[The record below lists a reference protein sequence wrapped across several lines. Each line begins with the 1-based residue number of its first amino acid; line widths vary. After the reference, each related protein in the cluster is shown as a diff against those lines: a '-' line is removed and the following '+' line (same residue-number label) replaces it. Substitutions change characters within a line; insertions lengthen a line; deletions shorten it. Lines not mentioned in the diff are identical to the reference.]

1 MNSDNDY
8 DIDEGSGYLVSVSDL
23 MSGLVF
29 IFIITLVAF
38 ILNFQDAA
46 QKTAQVQ
53 DKMETEIERLNA
65 VKKRMENNDYIRAQL
80 LQELQQ
86 KLKDEHGIIVNID
99 AAHGV
104 LRLTENAITFA
115 SGSAELNEDNL
126 VKLTAIRH
134 VLEDVLPCF
143 STNLAPSI
151 SSCKEYM
158 AEEHAYLE
166 AIFIEGHTDNTR
178 YRGDDSGLLNWQLS
192 VNRAIRTYMELV
204 GASSRLK
211 SMNNNNNEMIFSVS
225 GYGEERPLDGHR
237 HQVATDDQANRRID
251 LRFIMTPP
259 EFTDAEK
266 ALFMNGFKG

>member
-1 MNSDNDY
+1 MSIDNELEL
-8 DIDEGSGYLVSVSDL
+8 DEGSGYLVSVSDL

-46 QKTAQVQ
+46 QKTATVQ
-53 DKMETEIERLNA
+53 KKMETEIERLNA
-65 VKKRMENNDYIRAQL
+65 VKKRMESNDYIRAQL
-80 LQELQQ
+80 LQELQLR
-86 KLKDEHGIIVNID
+86 LKEEHGIIVNID
-99 AAHGV
+99 EAHGV

-126 VKLTAIRH
+126 VKLMAIRH

-143 STNLAPSI
+143 AVNLAQSI
-151 SSCKEYM
+151 SYCKEYM

-166 AIFIEGHTDNTR
+166 AIFIEGHTDNIR
-178 YRGDDSGLLNWQLS
+178 YRGDDTGRRNWQLS

-204 GASSRLK
+204 GASELLQ
-211 SMNNNNNEMIFSVS
+211 SMDNDNHEAIFSVS
-225 GYGEERPLDGHR
+225 GYGEERPISGHR
-237 HQVATDDQANRRID
+237 HNVPTNDKANRRID

-259 EFTDAEK
+259 EFTEAEK
-266 ALFMNGFKG
+266 ALFIKGFKG

>member
-1 MNSDNDY
+1 MNSDNEFE
-8 DIDEGSGYLVSVSDL
+8 IDEDSGYLVSVSDL

-46 QKTAQVQ
+46 QRTARVQ
-53 DKMETEIERLNA
+53 EKMETEIERLNA
-65 VKKRMENNDYIRAQL
+65 VKKRMESNDYIRAQL
-80 LQELQQ
+80 LQELQRR
-86 KLKDEHGIIVNID
+86 LKEEHGIIVNVD
-99 AAHGV
+99 EAHGV
-104 LRLTENAITFA
+104 LRLTENSITFA

-134 VLEDVLPCF
+134 ILEDVLPCF
-143 STNLAPSI
+143 AVNLAPSI
-151 SSCKEYM
+151 PFCKEYK

-178 YRGDDSGLLNWQLS
+178 YRGDDSGRLNWQLS

-204 GASSRLK
+204 GASDLLK
-211 SMNNNNNEMIFSVS
+211 SMDNNNNEAIFSVS
-225 GYGEERPLDGHR
+225 GYGEKRPLDGHR
-237 HQVATDDQANRRID
+237 HQVPTDDQANRRID

-266 ALFMNGFKG
+266 ALFMKGFQG